1 MVDDVLFNRYRTAL
15 GASADM
21 ARDAVEQ
28 LVAQY
33 SGDLTRA
40 ELAEAYAA
48 LVRKLGQYA
57 AQVALEFYEQL
68 REQADP
74 EDSYTPK
81 VFEPDN
87 AALLTW
93 DARNMSHAQLP
104 GIASQRVMQYADET
118 ITQNA
123 WADPAHPRY
132 ALVTHPGA
140 CGWCM
145 LIGSNGWMY
154 STKKTAAATRHANCR
169 CAVVADFDTKNPSL
183 KGYDPDALVD
193 VYAQARR
200 NVKSD
205 AERQWWQ
212 MDKAEQ
218 AKYTRKYRSSVV
230 NTGVYDAYLRNRI
243 VAEMTRLSKSS

>member
-1 MVDDVLFNRYRTAL
+1 MVDEELFNGYRTAL

-21 ARDAVEQ
+21 AKTACEQ

-33 SGDLTRA
+33 SGTLTKS
-40 ELAEAYAA
+40 ELAEVYAA

-57 AQVALEFYEQL
+57 AQVALEFYEAL

-74 EDSYTPK
+74 EEAYTPK
-81 VFEPDN
+81 VFEPSN

-93 DARNMSHAQLP
+93 DVNNVSHAQLP
-104 GIASQRVMQYADET
+104 GIAAQRVMQYADET
-118 ITQNA
+118 VTRNA
-123 WADPAHPRY
+123 QADPAHPRY
-132 ALVTHPGA
+132 ALVTHAGA

-154 STKKTAAATRHANCR
+154 SSRKTAAATRHANCK
-169 CAVVADFDTKNPSL
+169 CAIVADFDVKNPSL

-200 NVKSD
+200 NVASD
-205 AERQWWQ
+205 AQQQWAQ
-212 MDKAEQ
+212 MDEAER
-218 AKYTRKYRSSVV
+218 AKYARTYRSSKVS
-230 NTGVYDAYLRNRI
+230 TGVYDVYLRNRI
-243 VAEMTRLSKSS
+243 VAEMTRISKS